1 MYFLL
6 EAVDIWQISTV
17 GLNKLAVQK
26 SSTVMTH
33 FVWLSLKAFA
43 LIVQSMLSIVC
54 VHLPGKM
61 NVIAGFVQKW
71 CFYGQVPRPPKR
83 SILRQIS
90 I

>member
-1 MYFLL
+1 
-6 EAVDIWQISTV
+6 
-17 GLNKLAVQK
+17 
-26 SSTVMTH
+26 MTH
-33 FVWLSLKAFA
+33 FVWLSLRAFA
-43 LIVQSMLSIVC
+43 VIVQSMLSIVC

-71 CFYGQVPRPPKR
+71 CVYGQVPRPPKR

>member
-6 EAVDIWQISTV
+6 EAVDTWQISTV

-43 LIVQSMLSIVC
+43 LLV
-54 VHLPGKM
+54 
-61 NVIAGFVQKW
+61 
-71 CFYGQVPRPPKR
+71 
-83 SILRQIS
+83 
-90 I
+90 